1 MPSHNLRLS
10 DELFAA
16 VNDAAG
22 DVPRNTWIV
31 RAIEGALAAGRSSL
45 PVARIDA
52 DGRVWY
58 APPPLH
64 GPQIKPLGK
73 GYGLGK
79 GP

>member
-16 VNDAAG
+16 VNEAAG

-31 RAIEGALAAGRSSL
+31 RAIERALGGHAESAGWVPESTPTIPESM
-45 PVARIDA
+45 
-52 DGRVWY
+52 
-58 APPPLH
+58 H

-73 GYGLGK
+73 GYVKPRPKGK
-79 GP
+79 P